1 MVNIGLSAVLNRVF
15 LPKRHLCRDLELFL
29 IKDGTGKS
37 LSVKWTS
44 DLFSVDITNLI
55 VYSDCQSSD

>member
-37 LSVKWTS
+37 QKWTS